1 MLQLAAHFC
10 ENDAPWKVTAVDQL
24 KAVQVV
30 ATTIATN
37 SCMHATIVATTIAA
51 TTTMARSF
59 SCRMQCRCNSS
70 SAILLATACGT
81 YSTVGR
87 LTHSPQTLLCAVC
100 CLLPLLPLLV
110 FLLLSLPL
118 FYLSSCFVTGRCR
131 RHRSRS
137 TTSHSPHRAGQIKF
151 NSVCY
156 SKYFRHSNEAG
167 SWKNNPSTSRQPTTN
182 STLYASEDAFVRIS
196 LNI

>member
-110 FLLLSLPL
+110 F
-118 FYLSSCFVTGRCR
+118 FYCF
-131 RHRSRS
+131 RSRCFICLPVLWLAAVVVIEVGRRRRIRHIVPVRS
-137 TTSHSPHRAGQIKF
+137 
-151 NSVCY
+151 NSI
-156 SKYFRHSNEAG
+156 
-167 SWKNNPSTSRQPTTN
+167 
-182 STLYASEDAFVRIS
+182 AFVIQNIS
-196 LNI
+196 VILMRPVHEKIIPQLADNQQPIAHCVLRKMLLCAYH